1 MGSIVYV
8 IGSSLSILVGLWI
21 WGRVLARGMGNWEA
35 YSRARRMKKTRD
47 SAAER
52 DARAVP

>member
-35 YSRARRMKKTRD
+35 YSRARRMKKTRE

-52 DARAVP
+52 DTRAVP